1 MANMLAIASR
11 ASLLTLAPAQ
21 KALQDQ
27 EPGLLRIVAIDLELS
42 LPPVAFI
49 CRKNSA
55 NVLSIVAMRDA
66 LES

>member
-1 MANMLAIASR
+1 MGNIPAIASR